1 MNHWF
6 LRPGGG
12 LPVYV
17 VSCSQEPMIES
28 VVNQVSDAKDAVEE
42 AGGAATKKEIATMLF
57 PYVHPW
63 AGTNC
68 N

>member
-1 MNHWF
+1 
-6 LRPGGG
+6 
-12 LPVYV
+12 
-17 VSCSQEPMIES
+17 MIES